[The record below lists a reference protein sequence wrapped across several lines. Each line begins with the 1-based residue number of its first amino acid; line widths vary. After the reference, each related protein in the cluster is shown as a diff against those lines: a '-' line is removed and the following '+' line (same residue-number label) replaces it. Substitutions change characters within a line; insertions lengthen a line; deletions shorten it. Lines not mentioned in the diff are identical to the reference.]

1 MPVTLRG
8 TKGSALTHAELDANF
23 STLQADIAAVT
34 GSNFNGDYNNLT
46 NKPTVPQQLTD
57 LSDVTVT
64 PPTNGEVL
72 QYNGSSFVNSTISYA
87 EVTNTPVLATV
98 ATTGQLTALTD
109 VATPTA
115 GEDGYV
121 LFYENATN
129 SFKWKAAGS
138 GGGGGGLSNVV
149 NDTTPQLGGDLD
161 LNNNNITGTGNI
173 NITGTINTTGNI
185 NLADDDKIIFG
196 DGDDLQVWHT
206 GADSIIQNSTGELQ
220 LRGNTIRLLNAAT
233 TKDYAYFNNNGSV
246 DLYYDGTKKLET
258 TADGVEVAGKILYG
272 NVYSNLVDLPD
283 ANTYHGMFAHVHATG
298 AGYFAHGGNW
308 IQLANYT
315 DLSPYQTV
323 GTLGTNI
330 DLHLNQSNPTAGY
343 VLTWNGTDYAWTLNG
358 TGTGLGDVVDDT
370 TPQLGGDLDVN
381 GKIITAASL
390 NVALN
395 PPVGGLLHL
404 GLGTAD
410 AHSVMMYDLY
420 KFPKATPNTGDVL
433 TAGTNPDELE
443 WSAPAGGGATNVAS
457 LIDVDSVDTVAS
469 GDFLLYDGSSSE
481 YKFVAFQDE
490 VNLLIDNRTGS
501 SGHIATQSQYAG
513 TITTD
518 PADPTDTLH
527 HVLGNTGS
535 PSVHTAS
542 TAWYYGDVVS
552 DPANPT
558 TSVLLDVDQQRFTGN
573 IQTTNISLGSPGSF
587 NCQPGATLDLQ
598 GTTIHF
604 GSASIAGGSAFN
616 DTIDNHIWAGG
627 TAPTDGYVLSWD
639 ASALSGAGDYSWIAP
654 SGGSSYDQSLN
665 TTDNVQFDSVTTDT
679 INPLAD
685 SVNANGTNISIKA
698 GEATAL
704 NSTGGFVNINGG
716 AGALQDG
723 DVYIAQ
729 SLPSG
734 LGNNLVMGNGTN
746 DALLNFNNITISGS
760 PTFSN
765 NVTMAAGVQERYVP
779 LVGQGPGNVPY
790 DAAFG
795 QVMIHDTPTADHVA
809 DIVNLLIS
817 PQSATN
823 VTIMLKNGPAPTII
837 QSVLFNGTAPASFQ
851 WQGGTPPTGNANATD
866 VYSFTVYDDG
876 FGVNVLGQM
885 VSFA

>member
-1 MPVTLRG
+1 
-8 TKGSALTHAELDANF
+8 
-23 STLQADIAAVT
+23 
-34 GSNFNGDYNNLT
+34 
-46 NKPTVPQQLTD
+46 
-57 LSDVTVT
+57 
-64 PPTNGEVL
+64 
-72 QYNGSSFVNSTISYA
+72 
-87 EVTNTPVLATV
+87 
-98 ATTGQLTALTD
+98 
-109 VATPTA
+109 
-115 GEDGYV
+115 
-121 LFYENATN
+121 
-129 SFKWKAAGS
+129 
-138 GGGGGGLSNVV
+138 
-149 NDTTPQLGGDLD
+149 
-161 LNNNNITGTGNI
+161 
-173 NITGTINTTGNI
+173 
-185 NLADDDKIIFG
+185 
-196 DGDDLQVWHT
+196 
-206 GADSIIQNSTGELQ
+206 
-220 LRGNTIRLLNAAT
+220 
-233 TKDYAYFNNNGSV
+233 
-246 DLYYDGTKKLET
+246 
-258 TADGVEVAGKILYG
+258 
-272 NVYSNLVDLPD
+272 
-283 ANTYHGMFAHVHATG
+283 MFAHVHATG

-308 IQLANYT
+308 IQLANYQ
-315 DLSPYQTV
+315 DLSAYQTT
-323 GTLGTNI
+323 GNLGGNI

-343 VLTWNGTDYAWTLNG
+343 VLTWNGTDYSWTANG
-358 TGTGLGDVVDDT
+358 TGTGLGDVVDDI

-381 GKIITAASL
+381 GKVITAASL

-395 PPVGGLLHL
+395 PPTGGLLHL

-420 KFPKATPNTGDVL
+420 KFPKASPQAGDVL
-433 TAGTNPDELE
+433 TAGTNPVELE
-443 WSAPAGGGATNVAS
+443 WSAPSSGGATNMAS
-457 LIDVDSVDTVAS
+457 LLDVDSVDTVAS

-481 YKFVAFQDE
+481 YKFVAFEAE
-490 VNLLIDNRTGS
+490 VNGLIDNRTGS

-518 PADPTDTLH
+518 PSDPTDTLH

-535 PSVHTAS
+535 ASIHQAS

-558 TSVLLDVDQQRFTGN
+558 TSVLLDVDQQRWNGSVETD
-573 IQTTNISLGSPGSF
+573 NISIASGGGLTA
-587 NCQPGATLDLQ
+587 QPGATLDLQ

-604 GSASIAGGSAFN
+604 GSATIAGGNAFN
-616 DTIDNHIWAGG
+616 PVINNHLWSGA

-639 ASALSGAGDYSWIAP
+639 ASALSGAGDYAWIANTGGSGLANVVDDTTP
-654 SGGSSYDQSLN
+654 ELGGDLVTGNNRLKFSSSGGSMLDFTVTQYSVANNTVLSSVGSINLFLDSASADSSGDTAFRIFD
-665 TTDNVQFDSVTTDT
+665 TTDPDGTVTEANNIFKITDT
-679 INPLAD
+679 GDIEVKGLLTAQTD
-685 SVNANGTNISIKA
+685 SVNPNGNNISIKA
-698 GEATAL
+698 GQATAL

-746 DALLNFNNITISGS
+746 DALLNFNNITIQGQ
-760 PTFSN
+760 PAFSN

-809 DIVNLLIS
+809 DIVNLLVS
-817 PQSATN
+817 PQNATN

-851 WQGGTPPTGNANATD
+851 WQGGTPPAGNANATD

-876 FGVNVLGQM
+876 FGIHVLGQM

>member
-1 MPVTLRG
+1 MAKLFNRAKMNTSTSGSGTLTLTTADTGYQTFADAGVT
-8 TKGSALTHAELDANF
+8 
-23 STLQADIAAVT
+23 
-34 GSNFNGDYNNLT
+34 NGDVVAYVIEEGTNWEIGTGTYSSSGTTLT
-46 NKPTVPQQLTD
+46 R
-57 LSDVTVT
+57 
-64 PPTNGEVL
+64 
-72 QYNGSSFVNSTISYA
+72 
-87 EVTNTPVLATV
+87 
-98 ATTGQLTALTD
+98 
-109 VATPTA
+109 TPT
-115 GEDGYV
+115 E
-121 LFYENATN
+121 
-129 SFKWKAAGS
+129 SS
-138 GGGGGGLSNVV
+138 GGGSAI
-149 NDTTPQLGGDLD
+149 TLGGTAKVF
-161 LNNNNITGTGNI
+161 ITA
-173 NITGTINTTGNI
+173 
-185 NLADDDKIIFG
+185 LADDFGKVQHDGVTKIEANSGGITVTG
-196 DGDDLQVWHT
+196 NVVVSGNVDGRNVA
-206 GADSIIQNSTGELQ
+206 G
-220 LRGNTIRLLNAAT
+220 
-233 TKDYAYFNNNGSV
+233 
-246 DLYYDGTKKLET
+246 DGTKL
-258 TADGVEVAGKILYG
+258 DGIASNAIA
-272 NVYSNLVDLPD
+272 NLVE
-283 ANTYHGMFAHVHATG
+283 
-298 AGYFAHGGNW
+298 
-308 IQLANYT
+308 
-315 DLSPYQTV
+315 
-323 GTLGTNI
+323 
-330 DLHLNQSNPTAGY
+330 
-343 VLTWNGTDYAWTLNG
+343 
-358 TGTGLGDVVDDT
+358 DT
-370 TPQLGGDLDVN
+370 SPQLGGDLDVN

-433 TAGTNPDELE
+433 TAGTNPVELE

-490 VNLLIDNRTGS
+490 VNLLIDSRTGS
-501 SGHIATQSQYAG
+501 SGHISTQSQYAG
-513 TITTD
+513 SITTD
-518 PADPTDTLH
+518 AADPTDTAH
-527 HVLGNTGS
+527 HILGNTGS
-535 PSVHTAS
+535 ASIHTAS

-616 DTIDNHIWAGG
+616 PVINNHLWSGA

>member
-308 IQLANYT
+308 IQLANYQ

-343 VLTWNGTDYAWTLNG
+343 VLTWNGADYSWTANG
-358 TGTGLGDVVDDT
+358 TGTGLGDVVDDI
-370 TPQLGGDLDVN
+370 TPQLGGDLDAQSTHKIVN
-381 GKIITAASL
+381 LVDPTAAQ
-390 NVALN
+390 
-395 PPVGGLLHL
+395 
-404 GLGTAD
+404 D
-410 AHSVMMYDLY
+410 AAT
-420 KFPKATPNTGDVL
+420 KAYVDSNSG
-433 TAGTNPDELE
+433 AG
-443 WSAPAGGGATNVAS
+443 AMAS
-457 LIDVDSVDTVAS
+457 LSDVDSVDTVAS

-490 VNLLIDNRTGS
+490 VNLLIDSRTGS